1 MLSVSGTKRHSATR
15 GSAPATVTGVGFA
28 SAASSL
34 SDAVK
39 SMLSRP
45 PDCAEVG
52 IREGVADELAAV
64 GALQLA
70 R

>member
-15 GSAPATVTGVGFA
+15 GSAPSTVDRRRLGT
-28 SAASSL
+28 AASF

-45 PDCAEVG
+45 PDAPRSASEKV
-52 IREGVADELAAV
+52 
-64 GALQLA
+64 
-70 R
+70 